1 MENASRVGFR
11 TRFFAFSLFRFF
23 AFSYWPGSAG
33 RNPPDTLDYVVCTRI
48 HSVLQTKI
56 TVPAQEARHRFF
68 VNPVAVAGPTG
79 ISQLL
84 APDFSFVPPGFR

>member
-11 TRFFAFSLFRFF
+11 TRFFAFS
-23 AFSYWPGSAG
+23 YWPDSAG

-68 VNPVAVAGPTG
+68 VNPVAGTAG
-79 ISQLL
+79 ISQPL